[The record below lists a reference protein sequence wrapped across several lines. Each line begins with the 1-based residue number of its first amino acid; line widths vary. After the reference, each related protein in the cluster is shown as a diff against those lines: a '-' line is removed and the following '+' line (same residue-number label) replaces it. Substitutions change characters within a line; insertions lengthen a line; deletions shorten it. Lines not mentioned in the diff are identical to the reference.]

1 VADYTAL
8 LAESIDSNHIRH
20 DALVHLDKGSFFKF
34 RPTAF
39 AVLKELREWYD
50 FLEVAV
56 SEYLLSLCV
65 NSADFWEKGGSQ
77 AALNYE
83 HARWTGALPSFQAAF
98 VKAARVHAPNLYDLN
113 DMRRVAT
120 QLELVLHAGFKDA
133 VHTPLRPPI
142 RDAPY
147 DTRTAFTSGE
157 RETIAYIAGYVLF
170 RVHAKFATSDDQ
182 TGRWCMMLVD
192 VCSVSEIIAKTGGVP
207 VAKIKLKSA
216 GGLRYPVSGFMLFM
230 EAIEAVYVLNSTSA
244 YLDAYGTHLL
254 DYVRNQVKISE
265 TVRRVFTES
274 VKPCLPL
281 EYQVQN
287 VPEAFFDLVFAKYS
301 LMRAKDIARS
311 LSRAHAAGTRKPKH
325 HRKFIVRRVTVFD

>member
-1 VADYTAL
+1 M
-8 LAESIDSNHIRH
+8 
-20 DALVHLDKGSFFKF
+20 
-34 RPTAF
+34 
-39 AVLKELREWYD
+39 
-50 FLEVAV
+50 
-56 SEYLLSLCV
+56 SLCV
-65 NSADFWEKGGSQ
+65 NSADFWEEGGSR
-77 AALNYE
+77 AALCYE
-83 HARWTGALPSFQAAF
+83 HARWTVALPCFQADF
-98 VKAARVHAPNLYDLN
+98 VKAAREHAPNAYDIN

-120 QLELVLHAGFKDA
+120 QLELALHAGFKDA

-147 DTRTAFTSGE
+147 VTRTAFSSGD

-170 RVHAKFATSDDQ
+170 RVHAAFATSSDQ
-182 TGRWCMMLVD
+182 TGRWCIMLVD
-192 VCSVSEIIAKTGGVP
+192 VCSVSENIAKSVGVP

-216 GGLRYPVSGFMLFM
+216 GGLRYPVPGFMLFM

-244 YLDAYGTHLL
+244 YLDAYGMHLL
-254 DYVRNQVKISE
+254 DYVRHQVKISE

-287 VPEAFFDLVFAKYS
+287 VPEAFFEVVFDKYS

-311 LSRAHAAGTRKPKH
+311 LSQTHAAGAGRNGGGSGTIA
-325 HRKFIVRRVTVFD
+325 HRAVVAVLSCSKKK